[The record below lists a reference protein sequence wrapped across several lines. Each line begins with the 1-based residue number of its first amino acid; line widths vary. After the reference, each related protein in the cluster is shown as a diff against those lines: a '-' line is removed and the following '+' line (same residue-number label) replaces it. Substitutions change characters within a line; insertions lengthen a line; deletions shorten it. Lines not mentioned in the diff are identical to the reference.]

1 MCGNILSGSGNERIK
16 KMNTL
21 KISSFIGAMLGLFLS
36 ASLALAVDDCLNCHK
51 SKTPATVAL
60 WQGSAHGGKVTCAE
74 CHGNDHAAMLRGEG
88 MVPAAVCGKCHEQ
101 AFHEH
106 SASRHG
112 MGLHSGWGCT
122 RNLTSR
128 NPAECRFCH
137 EEGSTLPKTTVQCA
151 RFQMQSAE
159 MREIGCNRCHRVES
173 SCASCHTGHM
183 TDAKIVRDPGVCA
196 KCHMGPDHPQWE
208 MWQTSQHG
216 TLYPVIGAERAPDC
230 QRCHMSKGTHNVS
243 FNITATPGGVPFPE
257 PVYSEKRQQMLT
269 ICSECHAKGLA
280 QRELTAADAV
290 RVQSTA
296 LTVTADKI
304 VWDLYDR
311 GKLQPMPA
319 DRPPHPLSGP
329 MLVTDSQLLYEDTSA
344 IERLLFKMKKYDWAK
359 AVKGAYHQNPAYA
372 HWYGNAELK
381 MDLID
386 IRSEATRLLGE
397 KAAPLESRP
406 VTKAAG
412 IEEELRVL
420 KKRFERKEL
429 TEEVYLQE
437 KAKLLD
443 GM

>member
-1 MCGNILSGSGNERIK
+1 MIRSIQL
-16 KMNTL
+16 
-21 KISSFIGAMLGLFLS
+21 LFFS
-36 ASLALAVDDCLNCHK
+36 ALLLVFSPAVAALATDDCLTCHQ
-51 SKTPATVAL
+51 SKTPMAVAL
-60 WQGSAHGGKVTCAE
+60 WQSSAHGGKVTCSQ
-74 CHGNDHAAMLRGEG
+74 CHGSDHAAMLRGEG
-88 MVPAAVCGKCHEQ
+88 AVPAAVCGKCHEK
-101 AFHEH
+101 ALHEH

-122 RNLTSR
+122 RNLESR

-137 EEGSTLPKTTVQCA
+137 EEGSTWPKTTVQCA
-151 RFQMQSAE
+151 RFQKQSAE

-183 TDAKIVRDPGVCA
+183 TDAKIARDPGVCA

-216 TLYPVIGAERAPDC
+216 TLYPVIGAQRAPDC
-230 QRCHMSKGTHNVS
+230 QRCHMTKGTHNVS
-243 FNITATPGGVPFPE
+243 IGITATPGGVPFPE
-257 PVYSEKRQQMLT
+257 PLYSQRRQEMLT
-269 ICSECHAKGLA
+269 ICSECHAQGLA
-280 QRELTAADAV
+280 GRELTAADAV

-296 LTVTADKI
+296 LTVIADKI
-304 VWDLYDR
+304 VWDLFDR

-319 DRPPHPLSGP
+319 DRPPHPLSGQT
-329 MLVTDSQLLYEDTSA
+329 LVTDSQLLYEETSA

-397 KAAPLESRP
+397 KSGVAESRP

-420 KKRFERKEL
+420 KNRFERQEL
-429 TEEVYLQE
+429 TEEVYRRE
-437 KAKLLD
+437 KAKLLE